1 MPTTI
6 RVHDGTADELHDLK
20 ERSES
25 YNDVVEY
32 LLEVDREHGPR
43 RADSG

>member
-6 RVHDGTADELHDLK
+6 RLHDDTADELHDLK
-20 ERSES
+20 ERGES
-25 YNDVVEY
+25 YNDVTQY
-32 LLEVDREHGPR
+32 LLEVERKYGPR